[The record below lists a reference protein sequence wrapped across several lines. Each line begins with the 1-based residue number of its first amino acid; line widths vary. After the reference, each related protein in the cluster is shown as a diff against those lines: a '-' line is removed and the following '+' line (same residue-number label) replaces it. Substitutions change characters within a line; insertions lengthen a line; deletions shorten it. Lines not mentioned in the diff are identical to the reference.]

1 MVLIHEGIL
10 IASAGN
16 VRPAGHVHLAMHRS
30 SMRLVFLMF
39 MGWILGWAQ
48 VHAQNRTLSGYISDA
63 ATGETL
69 IGATVWAEAVSQGVA
84 SNVYGFYTLTIPEGT
99 YAISVSYLGYAP
111 QRFSV
116 DLTEMDVKLNLE
128 LQP

>member
-1 MVLIHEGIL
+1 
-10 IASAGN
+10 
-16 VRPAGHVHLAMHRS
+16 MHRS

-69 IGATVWAEAVSQGVA
+69 IGATQFRRYLRASHPTCTVS
-84 SNVYGFYTLTIPEGT
+84 IP
-99 YAISVSYLGYAP
+99 
-111 QRFSV
+111 
-116 DLTEMDVKLNLE
+116 
-128 LQP
+128 

>member
-1 MVLIHEGIL
+1 
-10 IASAGN
+10 
-16 VRPAGHVHLAMHRS
+16 MHRS

-48 VHAQNRTLSGYISDA
+48 AHAQNRTLSGYISDA

-69 IGATVWAEAVSQGVA
+69 IGATVWAEAISQGVA

-111 QRFSV
+111 QRF
-116 DLTEMDVKLNLE
+116 
-128 LQP
+128 